1 MALLRSTV
9 RPRYAPNYLS
19 IHMRFRLRKFLYPLI
34 SAHTRRSR
42 LIHPI
47 RFEKKIY
54 SQHGEDGVL
63 LNFFKII
70 GTTNKYFV
78 EFGTESGQ
86 ECNTR
91 VFWEKEGWK
100 GLLMDGGHENPA
112 INLKKEF
119 ITAENIV
126 SLFQKYQVPQEF
138 DLLSIDIDR
147 NDFHV
152 WAALMPHY
160 RPRVVVIEYNA
171 THLPFEDKVVKYDPL
186 ASGDGTN
193 YFGASILA
201 FYHLG
206 KKYDYS
212 LVYAEKSGTNL
223 FFIHNEVLSELY
235 RKKKR
240 FKDLNNV
247 NNLYRHPRYGRG
259 PNGGHPKDTQQRSYL
274 TSLEV
279 ICK

>member
-1 MALLRSTV
+1 
-9 RPRYAPNYLS
+9 
-19 IHMRFRLRKFLYPLI
+19 MRFRLRKFLYPFI
-34 SAHTRRSR
+34 SFHTRKSR
-42 LIHPI
+42 II
-47 RFEKKIY
+47 RPLRLEKKIY

-63 LNFFKII
+63 LNFFKLI

-78 EFGTESGQ
+78 EFGTDSGD

-91 VFWEKEGWK
+91 VFREKEGWN
-100 GLLMDGGHENPA
+100 GLLMDGGHENPS

-126 SLFQKYQVPQEF
+126 SLFQKYHVPEEF
-138 DLLSIDIDR
+138 DLLSIDIDM

-152 WAALMPHY
+152 WKALLPFY

-171 THLPFEDKVVKYDPL
+171 THLPFEDKVVNYDPN
-186 ASGDGTN
+186 ARWDGTN
-193 YFGASILA
+193 YFGASVLA
-201 FYHLG
+201 FYNLG

-223 FFIHNEVLSELY
+223 FFIHNDVLTKLY

-240 FKDLNNV
+240 FKDINHV
-247 NNLYRHPRYGRG
+247 NRLYQHPKYGIG
-259 PNGGHPKDTQQRSYL
+259 PNGGHPKDVQQRPYVAFSEIL
-274 TSLEV
+274 
-279 ICK
+279 KK